1 MTRVVFDTNVLIS
14 AMLSKKGASRGLL
27 KLAARRKIEG
37 ATSLAILS
45 EFGLA
50 ASRDC
55 GFSKPKI
62 ERIIG
67 DFLCFLEVIR
77 PTERLKIIADDA
89 DNRVLECAVACKAD
103 YIASWDAHLTD
114 LKSYRGIEIA
124 NPGKILEVLTEGKN

>member
-1 MTRVVFDTNVLIS
+1 LTRVVFDTNVLVS

-27 KLAARRKIEG
+27 SLAASRKIEG
-37 ATSLAILS
+37 VTLLAILC
-45 EFGLA
+45 ELGRIT
-50 ASRDC
+50 SRDC
-55 GFSKPKI
+55 DFSKHKI

-77 PTERLKIIADDA
+77 PTERLKIVADDA

-124 NPGKILEVLTEGKN
+124 NPGKILDALTQGKN